1 MAGVAEF
8 LQKRHFV
15 ASNSADEL
23 VDRAVRRSV
32 NIENATAAFLGGVEH
47 GLRGDETD
55 PTEDRI
61 KFHGR
66 FRFI

>member
-8 LQKRHFV
+8 PQ
-15 ASNSADEL
+15 NSADEL

-32 NIENATAAFLGGVEH
+32 NIENATAVFVGGVEH
-47 GLRGDETD
+47 GFRGGETD
-55 PTEDRI
+55 PTEDNI
-61 KFHGR
+61 KFHER

>member
-47 GLRGDETD
+47 RW
-55 PTEDRI
+55 
-61 KFHGR
+61 
-66 FRFI
+66 

>member
-8 LQKRHFV
+8 PQKRHFV

-23 VDRAVRRSV
+23 LHPPVRRSV
-32 NIENATAAFLGGVEH
+32 NIENATAAFLGGFED
-47 GLRGDETD
+47 GFRGDETD
-55 PTEDRI
+55 PTEDSI
-61 KFHGR
+61 KFHER